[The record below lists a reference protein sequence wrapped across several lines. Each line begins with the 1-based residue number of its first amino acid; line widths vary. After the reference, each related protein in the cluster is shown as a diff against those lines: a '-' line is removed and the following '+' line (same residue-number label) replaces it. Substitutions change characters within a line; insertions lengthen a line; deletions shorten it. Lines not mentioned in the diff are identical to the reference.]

1 MATVNPDYAVNS
13 IVVNDKVQ
21 IDLTGDT
28 VTPEKLA
35 VGATAHNATGKSI
48 TGTLRPGITPAG
60 TIELPAD
67 GTYDV
72 AQYASAIVSAAENV
86 QFRRFRGS
94 ITSTVT
100 GEGAEVL
107 LVDDPIIGHVANLD
121 SLLIKLTT
129 DFSGTDAYTLLGCT
143 AVGTY
148 HVLSSNA
155 AQYAHRIGSSD
166 GVFNDT
172 YALEKVSSTNNLRV
186 GQLIARN
193 NQLRWYV
200 NSINYAARPCNYV
213 VDVIWQE
220 E

>member
-28 VTPEKLA
+28 VTPETLA
-35 VGATAHNATGKSI
+35 LGATAHNKAGQPI

-72 AQYASAIVSAAENV
+72 TQYASAIVSAAENV

-100 GEGAEVL
+100 GRGTSAL
-107 LVDDPIIGHVANLD
+107 LADNPIIGHVASLD
-121 SLLIKLTT
+121 NLLIRLTT
-129 DFSGTDAYTLLGCT
+129 DFSGDNAYTLLGCIG
-143 AVGTY
+143 ANSFYVIN
-148 HVLSSNA
+148 SNA
-155 AQYAHRIGSSD
+155 YQYAHRIGATA
-166 GVFNDT
+166 GVFSEMVGGQKFLATDS
-172 YALEKVSSTNNLRV
+172 LGV
-186 GQLIARN
+186 GQLIIRG
-193 NQLRWYV
+193 NQLRWNV
-200 NSINYAARPCNYV
+200 NSPNYAARPCNYV
-213 VDVIWQE
+213 VDIMWE

>member
-1 MATVNPDYAVNS
+1 MATVNPDYKVNK
-13 IVVNDKVQ
+13 IVVEGKVQ

-28 VTPEKLA
+28 VTPETLA
-35 VGATAHNATGKSI
+35 VGATAHNKAGQPI

-86 QFRRFRGS
+86 QFRRFKGS

-100 GEGAEVL
+100 GRGTTAL
-107 LVDDPIIGHVANLD
+107 LADDPIIGHVAGLD

-129 DFSGTDAYTLLGCT
+129 DFSGDDAYTLLGCIG
-143 AVGTY
+143 ANSFYVI
-148 HVLSSNA
+148 SNDFY
-155 AQYAHRIGSSD
+155 QYAHRIGATA
-166 GVFNDT
+166 GVFSEMKGGQKFLDT
-172 YALEKVSSTNNLRV
+172 DSLGV
-186 GQLIARN
+186 GQLIIRG
-193 NQLRWYV
+193 NQLRWNV

-220 E
+220 K

>member
-1 MATVNPDYAVNS
+1 MATVNPDYKVNK
-13 IVVNDKVQ
+13 IVIDGKVQ

-28 VTPEKLA
+28 VTPETLA
-35 VGATAHNATGKSI
+35 EGATAHNKAGQAI
-48 TGTLRPGITPAG
+48 TGTLKPGITPAG

-86 QFRRFRGS
+86 QFRRFKGS
-94 ITSTVT
+94 IISTVT
-100 GEGAEVL
+100 GEGTEVL
-107 LVDDPIIGHVANLD
+107 LVDDPIIGHIANLD

-155 AQYAHRIGSSD
+155 VQYAHRIGSSD

-172 YALEKVSSTNNLRV
+172 YAVEKVSSTNNLRV
-186 GQLIARN
+186 GQLIIRN

-200 NSINYAARPCNYV
+200 NSVNYAARPCNYV
-213 VDVIWQE
+213 VDIMWQE